1 MNNLSLQNTQNTSVK
16 KMSDSTNKAS
26 DNAANAALGGASAE
40 TNSPFQNMLNK
51 QVQAQQSPAKKAVV
65 KPSEFKSATH
75 NSAHFNSANVKP
87 AKLINKAD
95 HAQALAE
102 AKLQATNRADSA
114 AGIKRSDSKDLA
126 KDLAKDLTKELDSAV
141 NANAALSDVL
151 KLDVK
156 GLLKADADTQSAKVN
171 ANVNEVALLQLA
183 SAMNVMPLMNA
194 QTLAPTN
201 NAATQSLLT
210 GDGGTTAQRNLAIA
224 LGNALQQAKTVTG
237 SNADGQFIQDDTV
250 SSDSNKW
257 LEAMLP
263 ASSKQGLGNDAAML
277 IVNALKEGIVKEGA
291 GKESLTKDGLIK
303 DIALKDIALKEISVP
318 ATYQPAAP
326 LNVAATTQ
334 QVASANTINAYP
346 GKTGWDQAISQKVVW
361 MVGANVQ
368 TATLTLNP
376 PDLGPLQV
384 VIHVNNDQANTTF
397 ISDNAEVRQALEDGM
412 SNLRDKM
419 SESGIHLGQANV
431 SSGEQSQQ
439 PFQQAMQ
446 QGASAVQANS
456 SSVTSA
462 TEKSTDAKT
471 IVRVS
476 NGLVDTFA

>member
-1 MNNLSLQNTQNTSVK
+1 
-16 KMSDSTNKAS
+16 MSDSTNKAS
-26 DNAANAALGGASAE
+26 DNAANATLGAASAQA
-40 TNSPFQNMLNK
+40 NSPFQNMLNK
-51 QVQAQQSPAKKAVV
+51 QVQAQQSPAKQAVV
-65 KPSEFKSATH
+65 KPSEFKPATH
-75 NSAHFNSANVKP
+75 NSANFKSANVKPAELKP

-102 AKLQATNRADSA
+102 AKLQTTNQTGST
-114 AGIKRSDSKDLA
+114 AGIKKSDSIDLA
-126 KDLAKDLTKELDSAV
+126 NEVDSKL
-141 NANAALSDVL
+141 NANAALADAL

-156 GLLKADADTQSAKVN
+156 YTLKSDADTDTKSIKVDT
-171 ANVNEVALLQLA
+171 NVNEVALLQLA
-183 SAMNVMPLMNA
+183 SAMNVIPLMNA
-194 QTLAPTN
+194 QTLAPTS
-201 NAATQSLLT
+201 NAATQSLLA
-210 GDGGTTAQRNLAIA
+210 GDGGTTAQRNLAAA
-224 LGNALQQAKTVTG
+224 LGNALQQAKTASA
-237 SNADGQFIQDDTV
+237 SNADGQAIQDDTV

-263 ASSKQGLGNDAAML
+263 ASSKQALGDETANAKL
-277 IVNALKEGIVKEGA
+277 IINALKEGVAKD
-291 GKESLTKDGLIK
+291 SLT
-303 DIALKDIALKEISVP
+303 KDIALKEINVP
-318 ATYQPAAP
+318 VTYQPAAP

-334 QVASANTINAYP
+334 QVGSANMINAYP

-361 MVGANVQ
+361 MVGANEQ

-412 SNLRDKM
+412 SNLREKM
-419 SESGIHLGQANV
+419 SESGIQLGQANV

-439 PFQQAMQ
+439 QFQQAMKQ
-446 QGASAVQANS
+446 SASVAQANS
-456 SSVTSA
+456 SSASSA

>member
-26 DNAANAALGGASAE
+26 DNTANATLGGASAE

-51 QVQAQQSPAKKAVV
+51 QVQAQQSPAKQAVV
-65 KPSEFKSATH
+65 KPSEFKPATH

-87 AKLINKAD
+87 AKLIHKAD

-102 AKLQATNRADSA
+102 AKLQTTNQTVST
-114 AGIKRSDSKDLA
+114 AGIKKSDSIDLA
-126 KDLAKDLTKELDSAV
+126 NEVDSKL
-141 NANAALSDVL
+141 NANAALADAL

-156 GLLKADADTQSAKVN
+156 DTLKSDTDTKSAKDDASAVSN
-171 ANVNEVALLQLA
+171 KVDANVNEVALLQLA

-194 QTLAPTN
+194 QTLAPTS

-210 GDGGTTAQRNLAIA
+210 GDGGTTAQRNLAAA
-224 LGNALQQAKTVTG
+224 LGNALQQAKTASG
-237 SNADGQFIQDDTV
+237 SNADGQVIQGDTD
-250 SSDSNKW
+250 SSDSNQW
-257 LEAMLP
+257 LEVMLP
-263 ASSKQGLGNDAAML
+263 ASSKQALGDETANAKL
-277 IVNALKEGIVKEGA
+277 IINALKEGVAKEGIA
-291 GKESLTKDGLIK
+291 KDSLT
-303 DIALKDIALKEISVP
+303 KDIALKEINVP
-318 ATYQPAAP
+318 VTYQPVAP

-334 QVASANTINAYP
+334 QVASANAINAYP

-361 MVGANVQ
+361 MVGANEQ

-412 SNLRDKM
+412 SNLREKM
-419 SESGIHLGQANV
+419 SESGIQLGQANV
-431 SSGEQSQQ
+431 NSGEQSQQ
-439 PFQQAMQ
+439 QFQQAMQ
-446 QGASAVQANS
+446 QSASAVQANS
-456 SSVTSA
+456 SSATSA

-476 NGLVDTFA
+476 NGLVDIFA